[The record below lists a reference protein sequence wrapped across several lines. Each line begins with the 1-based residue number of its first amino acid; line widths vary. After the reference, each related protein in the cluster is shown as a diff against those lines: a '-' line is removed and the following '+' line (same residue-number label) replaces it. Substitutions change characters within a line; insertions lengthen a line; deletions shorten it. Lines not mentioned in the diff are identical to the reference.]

1 MTNNNLDSSNN
12 FELKEIKI
20 KEKLYTLFYELTSE
34 IKGTKIEIDEEE
46 YEENIRTTTVFQIIE
61 YIYQTIQ
68 ILLKKYKKENIK
80 TFIPH
85 LNEISQYEKLLRK
98 FENNERKLIK
108 RQFQYKLHKDTL
120 EYKIEEYIEMEE
132 EFEEMKAKFKYEDGK
147 FLENDRKDNEIFIIR
162 QENSNLKN
170 IISNLEKEINEHKN
184 HLSDLKNKYNN
195 LEKKLEETEKD
206 LNLFSNIDMNNNYLV
221 FNNGNN
227 NNGNSFLQ
235 KNNNNSGISSIS
247 NKNNNNSNINMSQL
261 SKNSF
266 FLCKNNISEIK
277 GINDFKI
284 FNLKSTKPSNSK
296 NKHIHELF
304 VQNKNLGNLSVR
316 GNNSNKNENSL
327 SFNRNNSTNMMLEQK
342 KINLL
347 SRYLSYKKISN
358 GRTNNSFN
366 KKDNNKIVNK
376 IYSKHNNSC
385 LRIIKKFPLKISNNG
400 NLTNRDSKNEK
411 NCLNRNNS
419 SSQNSKNQISV
430 SKIIKANISKI
441 NKNTNSN
448 NLIDKTAN
456 SSGILRGDTEKK
468 IINK

>member
-184 HLSDLKNKYNN
+184 NLSDLKNKYNN

-400 NLTNRDSKNEK
+400 NLTNRD
-411 NCLNRNNS
+411 RNNS
-419 SSQNSKNQISV
+419 SSQNSKNQMSV